1 MSDPFRIV
9 PAGDAAVILEL
20 GDRIDPV
27 VNERAV
33 SVAQALDRLSL
44 PGVRDVVPTFKSVA
58 VYFDPLKTDIDGLT
72 RCLGDL
78 GDEARNATGTA
89 RTGGPIVRV
98 PVCYGGEYGPDLAE
112 VARFAGTNVAQVIA
126 LHAGQTYRVF
136 MLGFLPGFA
145 YMASVHPRIAA
156 PRRESP
162 RLRVPT
168 GSVGIAGQQTGI
180 YPSDSPGGWC
190 LIGRTPLR
198 PYDPGRAAP
207 FLFKA
212 GDRVQFDPIGPEQYE
227 TWPHSA

>member
-1 MSDPFRIV
+1 MSGPFRIV
-9 PAGDAAVILEL
+9 PAGDSAIILEL

-33 SVAQALDRLSL
+33 SVAQALERLSL

-72 RCLGDL
+72 RCLGD
-78 GDEARNATGTA
+78 EAARGATGTT
-89 RTGGPIVRV
+89 RTEEAIVRV
-98 PVCYGGEYGPDLAE
+98 PVCYGGEYGPDIEE
-112 VARFAGTNVAQVIA
+112 VARFARTSVAQVIA

-145 YMASVHPRIAA
+145 YMASVHPQITA

-162 RLRVPT
+162 RLRVPP

>member
-9 PAGDAAVILEL
+9 PAGDSALILDL

-33 SVAQALDRLSL
+33 SVARALDRLRV
-44 PGVRDVVPTFKSVA
+44 PGVRDIVPTFKSVA
-58 VYFDPLKTDIDGLT
+58 VYFDPLRTDIEGLT
-72 RCLGDL
+72 RCLGD
-78 GDEARNATGTA
+78 EARGSTGTIRA
-89 RTGGPIVRV
+89 AEPIVRV
-98 PVCYGGEYGPDLAE
+98 PVCYGGEYGPDLSE
-112 VARFAGTNVAQVIA
+112 VARFAGTNVAEVIA
-126 LHAGQTYRVF
+126 LHSAQTYRVF

-145 YMASVHPRIAA
+145 YMASVPPQITA

-162 RLRVPT
+162 RLRVPP

-212 GDRVQFDPIGPEQYE
+212 GDRVRFDVIGPEQYE
-227 TWPHSA
+227 TWPRSE